1 MSPIIH
7 KLDIEFRTISRILA
21 KLAGSIL
28 EDEDDEEDEI
38 EKSVPA
44 KVIEKKIIEVKPT
57 VSGSQIISTTQMQR
71 QIIMGPNNQVI
82 LSPNATHQTTATI
95 KTDSGIQTVPI
106 ILQNNSIQGI
116 PAPTIIQQPAP
127 TQYILGRFSFYDL

>member
-1 MSPIIH
+1 M
-7 KLDIEFRTISRILA
+7 
-21 KLAGSIL
+21 AGSIL
-28 EDEDDEEDEI
+28 EDEDEEEDEI

-44 KVIEKKIIEVKPT
+44 KIIEKKIIEVKPT
-57 VSGSQIISTTQMQR
+57 ESGSQIISTGNVQVQR

-82 LSPNATHQTTATI
+82 LSPNTTHQTTATI

-106 ILQNNSIQGI
+106 ILQNNAIQGI

-127 TQYILGRFSFYDL
+127 TQYILGKFKFYDLWICHVCQLSTYFY

>member
-1 MSPIIH
+1 
-7 KLDIEFRTISRILA
+7 
-21 KLAGSIL
+21 LAGSIL
-28 EDEDDEEDEI
+28 EDEEEEDEDEI

-44 KVIEKKIIEVKPT
+44 KIIEKKIIEMKPT
-57 VSGSQIISTTQMQR
+57 GSGSQIISTTQVQR

-106 ILQNNSIQGI
+106 ILQNNALQGI

-127 TQYILGRFSFYDL
+127 TQYILGIFLFYGL